1 MNRRQKN
8 RKFFSYNF
16 YIKNRKGF
24 LLAEETLKIVIAV
37 IAIGFLAYF
46 LVSLY
51 FSFRNSEKLEQAKET
66 LPFLISEIDAGKT
79 SVDIYNPVGWAL
91 LSWQPENQIPKSCS
105 NLGWNSCICIC
116 GIPRIQTNENYR
128 ENCENPSKGICVE
141 NLKGFTVLC
150 REEQECQVRIL
161 EPPLT
166 LNIDQENKII
176 RGA

>member
-1 MNRRQKN
+1 MKKN
-8 RKFFSYNF
+8 KR
-16 YIKNRKGF
+16 GL

-46 LVSLY
+46 LFSLY
-51 FSFRNSEKLEQAKET
+51 FSFRNSEKLDQAKET
-66 LPFLISEIDAGKT
+66 LPFLMGEIEAGKT
-79 SVDIYNPVGWAL
+79 SVDIYNPTGWAF
-91 LSWQPENQIPKSCS
+91 LSWSEENEIPKSCS
-105 NLGWNSCICIC
+105 NLGWKSCICIC
-116 GIPRIQTNENYR
+116 DIPSVQTSENYR

-166 LNIDQENKII
+166 LDIDQENKII
-176 RGA
+176 RSA